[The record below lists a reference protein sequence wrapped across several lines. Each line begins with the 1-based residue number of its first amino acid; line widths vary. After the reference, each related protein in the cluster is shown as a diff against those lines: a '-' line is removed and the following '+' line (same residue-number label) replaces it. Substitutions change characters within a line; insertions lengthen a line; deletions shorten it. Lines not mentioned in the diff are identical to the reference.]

1 MNFSSKEL
9 LSTLYNRFFAL
20 SNFYCFPH
28 KKKNTSKRI
37 PLFYKY
43 LNVFQIK
50 TIIYARNFAVRVAN
64 FFFKLCFLTT
74 EARKKSNRKLK
85 FSHRLFM
92 GVSFM
97 TLTVLL
103 LLASLLA
110 LAYAAF
116 NFFKVK
122 KLEEGNELMQKIASY
137 IRGGAN
143 TFISIE
149 YKVLFV
155 VILIVA
161 AIVWLALDWYVAAAL
176 LLGASMSA
184 LAGLVGM
191 KIATYANVRVTNE
204 ANKTENLGKTLKVAF
219 RGGSVM
225 GLCVAGFAL
234 LGLSITVVVFGYCLG
249 WINETTSSPAWL
261 TKIQLVK
268 FPNVLTGYA
277 LGCSIVAMFN
287 RVGGGIYTKAADM
300 GADLVGKTEAHLP
313 EDDPRNPATIADN
326 VGDNVGDVAGLG
338 SDLLE
343 SYVASIVAAIA
354 LGYNLIIKVKVPNAS
369 LEPLY
374 TFPLAF
380 AAVGLIACVIGVASL
395 LVRNLS
401 KSKKVHNQ
409 LNGATYVG
417 AILTLVAGALLASK
431 LFGKLDNAACQALGF
446 KLGSLSPWIGAAV
459 GIVAGILIGALAEY
473 YTSSEFKPTKIL
485 AESSK
490 EGPALTITSGLAL
503 GMRSCMAPCIVL
515 GIGIIIAYYT
525 AGLYGVAMSAMG
537 MLSFVAL
544 TVSVDT
550 YGPISDNAGG
560 IAEMSKLPEGVREI
574 TDTLDAVGN
583 TTAAIGKGFAI
594 GSGGLAALA
603 LMLSYMYSLPGESI
617 GANGLP
623 TLNIME
629 PMTLAGAIVGGALP
643 FFFSGMLIDAVAIAA
658 RKMVDEVRRQFKE
671 RPAILE
677 GKEDP
682 DHNQCIKI
690 STEGSI
696 GQMKVPAL
704 MAVVIPVVAGLL
716 FGAHFVGGILIGS
729 TIASIM
735 IAIFTG
741 NSGGAW
747 DNGKKYIEQG
757 GLPGFGKGSEVHD
770 AAVVGDTVGDPLKD
784 TVGPCMDI
792 FIKIMSTVSLVAVN
806 VFSQYNLW
814 SILGW

>member
-1 MNFSSKEL
+1 ME
-9 LSTLYNRFFAL
+9 FFL
-20 SNFYCFPH
+20 
-28 KKKNTSKRI
+28 
-37 PLFYKY
+37 PL
-43 LNVFQIK
+43 I
-50 TIIYARNFAVRVAN
+50 
-64 FFFKLCFLTT
+64 
-74 EARKKSNRKLK
+74 
-85 FSHRLFM
+85 
-92 GVSFM
+92 
-97 TLTVLL
+97 
-103 LLASLLA
+103 LAAALLA

-116 NFFKVK
+116 SFFKVK
-122 KLEEGNELMQKIASY
+122 KLEEGNELMQKIAAY

-149 YKVLFV
+149 YKILAIV
-155 VILIVA
+155 VIIVA
-161 AIVWLALDWYVAAAL
+161 AVVFVVLDWYVAVAL
-176 LLGASMSA
+176 LLGSVMSA
-184 LAGLVGM
+184 LAGMVGM

-204 ANKTENLGKTLKVAF
+204 ANKTKNIGQTLKVAF

-234 LGLSITVVVFGYCLG
+234 LGLAALVIVFGSKYG
-249 WINETTSSPAWL
+249 FNWINDTTYHKAWL
-261 TKIQLVK
+261 TKIDLVK

-277 LGCSIVAMFN
+277 LGCSMVAMFN

-300 GADLVGKTEAHLP
+300 GADLVGKTEAHIP

-354 LGYNLIIKVKVPNAS
+354 LGYNLVIKVKVPEAS

-374 TFPLAF
+374 IFPLAF
-380 AAVGLIACVIGVASL
+380 AAAGLLACVIGVASL

-401 KSKKVHNQ
+401 KSKKVHSQ

-417 AILTLVAGALLASK
+417 AILTMAAGAFLAYK
-431 LFGKLDNAACQALGF
+431 LFGSLNFAETIKESIETVGADGLTVTEVKDTGITLGAKLGF
-446 KLGSLSPWIGAAV
+446 RYGALSPWIGAAV
-459 GIVAGILIGALAEY
+459 GIIAGILIGSLAEY
-473 YTSSEFKPTKIL
+473 YTSSDYKPTKVL

-503 GMRSCMAPCIVL
+503 GMRSCMAPCVVL
-515 GIGIIIAYYT
+515 GVGIIIAYYT
-525 AGLYGVAMSAMG
+525 AGLYGVAMAAMG

-560 IAEMSKLPEGVREI
+560 IAEMSQLDEGVRKI

-603 LMLSYMYSLPGESI
+603 MMLSYMYSLPGADI
-617 GANGLP
+617 KDGLP

-629 PMTLAGAIVGGALP
+629 PMTLAGCIIGGALP

-658 RKMVDEVRRQFKE
+658 RKMVEEVRRQFKE
-671 RPAILE
+671 NPAILE
-677 GKEDP
+677 GKADP
-682 DHNQCIKI
+682 DHDQCIKI
-690 STEGSI
+690 STQGSI

-704 MAVVIPVVAGLL
+704 MAVVIPVVCGVL

-729 TIASIM
+729 TVASIM

-741 NSGGAW
+741 NAGGAW

-757 GLPGFGKGSEVHD
+757 GIEGAGKGSPVHD

-792 FIKIMSTVSLVAVN
+792 FIKIMSTVSLVAIP
-806 VFSQYNLW
+806 VFTHFH
-814 SILGW
+814 IFG